1 MKLNNVASICARVK
15 CAHIGH
21 VVDRD
26 GVLTQFVGD
35 GGAMYRID
43 GLPALDKDT
52 LLTIF
57 SVLPKKKEEWQVIEG
72 AMPEEIN
79 AEDVDIREIE
89 LEPGRIRITSG
100 GMLLIPMFGGG
111 GVVFM
116 NSAYLKP
123 IHDDAGVQKFFLR
136 RSEYSEPYIVVKAG
150 FLLQAI
156 IRPEEVINKAF
167 TDSISALAY
176 QCRRMLDQKDR
187 VGESRTEDLPLL
199 KEDENAE

>member
-57 SVLPKKKEEWQVIEG
+57 SVLPKKKEEWQVYEG
-72 AMPEEIN
+72 GLPVGIN
-79 AEDVDIREIE
+79 AKDADPTERA
-89 LEPGRIRITSG
+89 LEPGRIRIVHG
-100 GMLLIPMFGGG
+100 GRLLVPLFGGG

-116 NSAYLKP
+116 DSAYLKP
-123 IHDDAGVQKFFLR
+123 IKDDAGVQQLFLR
-136 RSEYSEPYIVVKAG
+136 RSEFGEPYIVVKTG

-156 IRPEEVINKAF
+156 IRPEDVINKAF
-167 TDSISALAY
+167 VDAVSALAY
-176 QCRRMLDQKDR
+176 QCRMALDQKDR
-187 VGESRTEDLPLL
+187 VGELHTEDLPLL
-199 KEDENAE
+199 KEDEDAE